1 MWRCANCNSLH
12 CLESIDF
19 AHYYA
24 NYPIRLQKYD
34 FFARHIFE
42 RRLQFM
48 LDAGLGQGDT
58 LLDYGCGSGYFVR
71 FARSK
76 GIRAEGYD
84 PYSSEEFSDP
94 AVLGKLCTNP

>member
-58 LLDYGCGSGYFVR
+58 LLDYGCGSGYFDYEKYQKIQTR
-71 FARSK
+71 CRSSRI
-76 GIRAEGYD
+76 G
-84 PYSSEEFSDP
+84 
-94 AVLGKLCTNP
+94 CCM